1 MYLQFLVEK
10 LNDDETTSVAFV
22 EVSFSEAQH

>member
-10 LNDDETTSVAFV
+10 LNDDEPTSVAFV
-22 EVSFSEAQH
+22 EVSFSEVQH